1 METTLKLSVHQLVDF
16 LCRTGSIDER
26 VFNEKTME
34 EGSRLHLLRE
44 KQIGRYFLT
53 EYYLKE
59 DFFVSEMRITLDG
72 RADGIIKKGDY
83 FIIDEIKSTI
93 SDLEEFNDAN
103 EEWHLAQAKCYA
115 YMFSKKNN
123 LEHIGVNITYIQQGT
138 NNTLTKEYDFT
149 YHELETY
156 IYDLLDEYLEFYKI
170 IEASNKAR
178 LESIENLQFPYAHLR
193 KGQAELVQEVYET
206 ASKGGHLFSEAPT
219 GIGKTVATLYPYLLS
234 TKEEDNKIYYLTA
247 KNSGKLSALSTIKE
261 MRKKGLRCK
270 SIVITAKEKV
280 CFTKGANCNP
290 DECPFAKN
298 YYSKVKEALT
308 LALLNEDTYDY
319 DYLVD
324 ISKTY
329 GLCPFEFSLDL
340 ADYSDIVICDYN
352 YIYDPISHFKSLDE
366 GDRHGLLLVD
376 EAHNL
381 VERSKEMYS
390 ATIYEETLIKCLT
403 EYKYYKPALKRL
415 VTRIRKLYASLADT
429 YKDEE
434 EYVSFSNFD
443 FIYNE
448 LDKFVTSYQKISI
461 DTPKDIK
468 KEVKEL
474 YLEIYHFMRI
484 YEITLNSS
492 DTRYFFRFRPS
503 LEISIYHLD
512 PSSYIKESNSL
523 FKAVTMFSATLS
535 PHEYYLKL
543 LGGDKYDKFLSLPS
557 PFSSDN
563 FKVMIAC
570 NVSIRYKNR
579 EASYEKVVEYI
590 KAFVSGKVGNYFIYF
605 PSYEYLFNILPLWN
619 TEEYDTYVQGKD
631 MNEEDKNLFLSR
643 FSESPARTTIGFL
656 VIGSIFSEGIDL
668 AYDRLIG
675 VCVVG
680 VGLPSLN
687 YESNLIRNY
696 YDEMGIDGYEYAYKN
711 PGINKVMQAMGRVIR
726 SEDERGVGLLIDDR
740 YNKDYREIIN
750 DTYPNHTSVYSPKM
764 VEAIVTDFFKKES
777 E

>member
-1 METTLKLSVHQLVDF
+1 MENKLKLSVHQLVDF
-16 LCRTGSIDER
+16 LCRTGSIDDR

-44 KQIGRYFLT
+44 RQVGRYFLT

-59 DFFVSEMRITLDG
+59 DFYVSDMIITLDG

-115 YMFSKKNN
+115 YMFSKKVN
-123 LEHIGVNITYIQQGT
+123 LEHIGINITYIQQGT
-138 NNTLTKEYDFT
+138 SNSLTKEFDFT
-149 YHELETY
+149 FAELEKY
-156 IYDLLDEYLEFYKI
+156 LYDLLDQYLEFYSI
-170 IEASNKAR
+170 IEKNNQAR
-178 LESIENLQFPYAHLR
+178 LDSIENLKFPYPHLR
-193 KGQAELVQEVYET
+193 KGQSELIRSVYDAACNGT
-206 ASKGGHLFSEAPT
+206 HLFSEAPT
-219 GIGKTVATLYPYLLS
+219 GIGKTIATLYPYILS
-234 TKEEDNKIYYLTA
+234 TREEDNKIYYLTA
-247 KNSGKLSALSTIKE
+247 KNSGKLSALSAIRE
-261 MRKKGLRCK
+261 LESNGLRCK

-280 CFTKGANCNP
+280 CQTKGANCNP
-290 DECPFAKN
+290 EECPFAKN

-308 LALLNEDTYDY
+308 LALLKEDIYDY
-319 DYLVD
+319 DYLLD
-324 ISKTY
+324 ISKSY

-340 ADYSDIVICDYN
+340 SEYCDIVICDYN

-366 GDRHGLLLVD
+366 GDSHGLLLVD

-390 ATIYEETLIKCLT
+390 ASLSEDTLIKCLPNM
-403 EYKYYKPALKRL
+403 KYYKTSVRRL
-415 VTRIRKLYASLADT
+415 IGKLRKLYSTLTDT

-434 EYVSFSNFD
+434 EYVPFTNFD
-443 FIYNE
+443 YIYTE
-448 LDKFVTSYQKISI
+448 LDKFVSSYQKIS
-461 DTPKDIK
+461 KDDSKAIK
-468 KEVKEL
+468 KEVKDL
-474 YLEIYHFMRI
+474 YLEVFHFMRI

-492 DTRYFFRFRPS
+492 DTRYFLRFHPD

-512 PSSYIKESNSL
+512 PSSYIKDTNSL

-535 PHEYYLKL
+535 PHQYYLKL
-543 LGGDKYDKFLSLPS
+543 LGGEKEDEFLSLSS

-563 FKVMIAC
+563 FKVMIVP

-579 EASYEKVVEYI
+579 DSSYQKVVDYI

-619 TEEYDTYVQGKD
+619 SEEYDTYVQDRD

-643 FSESPARTTIGFL
+643 FSESPVNTTIGFL

-687 YESNLIRNY
+687 YESNLVRGH
-696 YDEMGIDGYEYAYKN
+696 YDEEGINGYDYAYKN

-726 SEDERGVGLLIDDR
+726 SEEERGVGLLIDDR
-740 YNKDYREIIN
+740 YNKDYGEIIN
-750 DTYPNHTSVYSPKM
+750 NTWPNHTSVYSPKM
-764 VEAIVTDFFKKES
+764 VEAIVKDFFK
-777 E
+777 